1 MWGNYIS
8 GVIPAEIE
16 YLKNLQYVALIENML
31 EGRLPESIVMI
42 SKLQQFYLYTNKI
55 SGKTSYV
62 FGNIFGLHILNL
74 RENHFEGTMPDT
86 LTNCTHLEE
95 L

>member
-1 MWGNYIS
+1 
-8 GVIPAEIE
+8 
-16 YLKNLQYVALIENML
+16 ML

-55 SGKTSYV
+55 LGKTPSV
-62 FGNIFGLHILNL
+62 FGNIFGLLILNL
-74 RENHFEGTMPDT
+74 RENHFEGTMPNS
-86 LTNCTHLEE
+86 LANCTHLKE